1 MRNKDIDKRIIQRF
15 KELSIQRELN
25 YIGNFS
31 YYNFN
36 DIIIDESLIALSTS
50 NIKTDLIA
58 LDYLKNKLEE
68 FKIKSKILG
77 ASITLVGAM
86 MISFFLQN
94 ENNYTKMHNDFSL
107 TQKLY
112 YREYPKLEDMT
123 NKAKLKSSSQ
133 VLLNE
138 RSINSYDFAS
148 IYTYE
153 TYLYQYAS
161 YYHFDGDKVVELARN
176 LTNNYTI
183 SFAEVNNVSYEV
195 ECSAEVE
202 TMIFVN
208 QLNRNKLIIS
218 LEDMDMSRDD
228 FITDEEIV
236 TINEDLILDSGLSYS
251 QYLGNIADLIGLDK
265 NYALAIS
272 LYESGRVTSNIAT
285 TKNNFGGL
293 SNGSYLSF
301 ATPEAGIIAYC
312 CNLKEY
318 ENYNIENIEQLS
330 GLYTRGNRNLPS
342 ENWVYNVYWIH
353 YEISNNNEKYFD
365 IQESSEELV
374 LTVPSDKT
382 IN

>member
-15 KELSIQRELN
+15 KELYIPGLNSIE
-25 YIGNFS
+25 NFS
-31 YYNFN
+31 YYNLN
-36 DIIIDESLIALSTS
+36 SIIMDENLITLSTS

-94 ENNYTKMHNDFSL
+94 ENNYTKMNNDFAL
-107 TQKLY
+107 TQNHY
-112 YREYPKLEDMT
+112 YREYPKLENMT

-133 VLLNE
+133 VLLRNE
-138 RSINSYDFAS
+138 YSYDFAS

-218 LEDMDMSRDD
+218 LEDINMSRDD

-236 TINEDLILDSGLSYS
+236 TINENLILDSGLSYS

-265 NYALAIS
+265 EYALAIS
-272 LYESGRVTSNIAT
+272 LYESGRVTSDIAT

-293 SNGSYLSF
+293 SNGSYLTF

-330 GLYTRGNRNLPS
+330 GLYTHGNRNLPS

>member
-1 MRNKDIDKRIIQRF
+1 MRNNDIDKRIIQRF
-15 KELSIQRELN
+15 KELYIPGLNSIE
-25 YIGNFS
+25 NFS
-31 YYNFN
+31 YYNLN
-36 DIIIDESLIALSTS
+36 SIIMDENLITLSTS

-68 FKIKSKILG
+68 FRIKSKILG

-86 MISFFLQN
+86 MISFILQN
-94 ENNYTKMHNDFSL
+94 ENHYTKMHNDFSL
-107 TQKLY
+107 TQKFY
-112 YREYPKLEDMT
+112 YREYPKSEELAY
-123 NKAKLKSSSQ
+123 KVPSKSSSQ

-138 RSINSYDFAS
+138 KNDYSYDFAS
-148 IYTYE
+148 IHTYE

-228 FITDEEIV
+228 FLTDEEIV

-265 NYALAIS
+265 DYALAIS

-293 SNGSYLSF
+293 SNGSYLTFS
-301 ATPEAGIIAYC
+301 TPEAGIIAYC

-330 GLYTRGNRNLPS
+330 GLYTHGNRNLPS